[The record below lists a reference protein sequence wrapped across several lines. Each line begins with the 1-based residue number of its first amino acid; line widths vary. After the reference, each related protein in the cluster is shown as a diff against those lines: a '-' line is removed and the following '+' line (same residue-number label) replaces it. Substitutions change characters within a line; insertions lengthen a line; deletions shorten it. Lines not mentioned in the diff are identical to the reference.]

1 MVLRRALTSSCLLA
15 LMTVMLPASGLSLS
29 GDGIQDE
36 RPVVPYLTEPAIS
49 PDLSEIAFVSGG
61 DIWTVPTSGGDAHL
75 LVSNPATESRPL
87 YSPDGT
93 RLAFVSTRTGN
104 GDIYVLTLATGQ
116 LKRIT
121 FDDAPDQLDAWSRD
135 GKWLYLSSG
144 SKDVNGMND
153 IFRVSAEG
161 GTPMAVSADRF
172 TQEYWSAPSPTD
184 ASTIAF
190 TARGTTG
197 SMWWRHGHSHI
208 DESQIWL
215 EHFDGETPRY
225 EQITKDEARAA
236 WPMWSSDGKALYFV
250 SDKGGPENLWSK
262 PVAGGDERAVTS
274 FKTGRVLW
282 PTISYDGKAIVF
294 ERDFGVWLFDVA
306 SGKASEVPITLRGA
320 STSAS
325 VEHATLNAG
334 FQWLSLA

>member
-104 GDIYVLTLATGQ
+104 GDIYVLALGTGD

-121 FDDAPDQLDAWSRD
+121 FDDGNDQLDAWSRD
-135 GKWLYLSSG
+135 GRWLYFSST
-144 SKDVNGMND
+144 S
-153 IFRVSAEG
+153 
-161 GTPMAVSADRF
+161 
-172 TQEYWSAPSPTD
+172 
-184 ASTIAF
+184 
-190 TARGTTG
+190 
-197 SMWWRHGHSHI
+197 SMLVPI
-208 DESQIWL
+208 
-215 EHFDGETPRY
+215 Y
-225 EQITKDEARAA
+225 CRA
-236 WPMWSSDGKALYFV
+236 G
-250 SDKGGPENLWSK
+250 
-262 PVAGGDERAVTS
+262 VTS
-274 FKTGRVLW
+274 TQGPQAFWG
-282 PTISYDGKAIVF
+282 
-294 ERDFGVWLFDVA
+294 
-306 SGKASEVPITLRGA
+306 TLA
-320 STSAS
+320 
-325 VEHATLNAG
+325 
-334 FQWLSLA
+334 